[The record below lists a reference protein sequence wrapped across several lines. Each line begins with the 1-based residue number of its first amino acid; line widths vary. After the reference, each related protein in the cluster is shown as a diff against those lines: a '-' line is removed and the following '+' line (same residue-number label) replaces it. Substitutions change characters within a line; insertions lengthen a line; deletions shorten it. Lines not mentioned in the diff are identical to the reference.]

1 MTQTCVTDG
10 CNRPVDGQAYACT
23 GCADRAARDLAQI
36 ADLADAAHD
45 VATGQTR
52 RGPAV
57 HGSGDSDRLPIRLAV
72 MARLDSA
79 TTAVTTWARHV
90 ASERGIHPPSAAVG
104 DSAGSGAWDRVARSG
119 RDDLSG
125 PLEVAAR
132 WLSSHLEW
140 CRHRREWPEL
150 ARDLSAAAR
159 LVRAIV
165 DRPADRQLVG
175 ACECEVTLYARPH
188 ATVVECP
195 ECHRSWDVKA
205 SRDALIKNLD
215 DRLLTAA
222 EIAVLALIENPDRNR
237 QHVRRCI
244 NVWAGRGAVRGIAQR
259 GQTTDGQPLYQVREV
274 LARIAQAEARAAE
287 RLAS

>member
-10 CNRPVDGQAYACT
+10 CGRPVDGQAYACT
-23 GCADRAARDLAQI
+23 SCADRAARDLDQI

-57 HGSGDSDRLPIRLAV
+57 HGSGDSARLPIRLEV

-79 TTAVTTWARHV
+79 TTAVTTWARHI

-104 DSAGSGAWDRVARSG
+104 RRSPRPEGDRVGQSG

-125 PLEVAAR
+125 PLEAAAR
-132 WLSSHLEW
+132 WLPAHLEW
-140 CRHRREWPEL
+140 ARHRREWPEL
-150 ARDLSAAAR
+150 ARDIHAAAR
-159 LVRAIV
+159 LVRAIT

-175 ACECEVTLYARPH
+175 ACQCGEVLYARAH
-188 ATVVECP
+188 ARTVDCGECAAV
-195 ECHRSWDVKA
+195 WDVDA
-205 SRDALIKNLD
+205 SRQALLD
-215 DRLLTAA
+215 HLGDRLLTAA
-222 EIAVLALIENPDRNR
+222 EIAGLAVVQDPERDRQR
-237 QHVRRCI
+237 VRRHI
-244 NVWAGRGAVRGIAQR
+244 NVWAGRGPVRGIAQR